1 MACAV
6 LLREFQAYVKRH
18 SDLLFIHHHIRDLKH
33 GGQIFL
39 QIDYAAMS
47 AWEGHEGEIV
57 QRSQLFQDAADCR
70 PGQPPAGSQ
79 LRVSAAVAAEVMS
92 IPATIINAG
101 FTVIGIALLYIPVSS
116 AYRRIG

>member
-1 MACAV
+1 MLQGGGVVACAV

-18 SDLLFIHHHIRDLKH
+18 SDLLFIHHHIRNLEH

-39 QIDYAAMS
+39 QIDYAAMP

-79 LRVSAAVAAEVMS
+79 LGVGDKGISGAVAEIDHRPQV
-92 IPATIINAG
+92 
-101 FTVIGIALLYIPVSS
+101 
-116 AYRRIG
+116 